1 MFLRPQATL
10 VRSACE
16 PIKVANR
23 GCMLP
28 FGSGGPM
35 TTRRGLFLGALVVFS
50 AALGV
55 AHAGKRAPFEVTYY
69 YMPG

>member
-1 MFLRPQATL
+1 
-10 VRSACE
+10 
-16 PIKVANR
+16 
-23 GCMLP
+23 
-28 FGSGGPM
+28 M
-35 TTRRGLFLGALVVFS
+35 TTRRGLFLGVLVVFS